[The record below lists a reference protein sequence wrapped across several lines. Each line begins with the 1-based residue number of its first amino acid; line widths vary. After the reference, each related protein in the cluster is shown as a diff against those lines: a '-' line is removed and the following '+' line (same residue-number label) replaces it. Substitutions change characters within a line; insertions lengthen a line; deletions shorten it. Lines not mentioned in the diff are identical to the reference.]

1 MPGHPCAKGCYNCLL
16 SYSNQ
21 LVHELIDRHAA
32 RSLLLAISQG
42 ETVPAGPGV
51 SRTDHSIKLI
61 GQADST
67 LEAEFI
73 RWLKDN
79 GYRLPDAAQVTV
91 PGTYAKPDFVYRL
104 QQRPGRDLHR
114 RPRPRREP
122 VAERDA
128 AAESRLENKGW
139 LVIRVRWNADWRAI
153 MDENPSVFGQGRHR
167 QRQQGSRQQGSRT
180 AEERGLET

>member
-16 SYSNQ
+16 SYGNQ

-79 GYRLPDAAQVTV
+79 GYRLPDAAQQTV
-91 PGTYAKPDFVYRL
+91 RRHVLPSRTSSTGAATSGPRSSSTAPPTTRRRW
-104 QQRPGRDLHR
+104 QSAIR
-114 RPRPRREP
+114 RPSP
-122 VAERDA
+122 
-128 AAESRLENKGW
+128 GW
-139 LVIRVRWNADWRAI
+139 RTRA
-153 MDENPSVFGQGRHR
+153 GW
-167 QRQQGSRQQGSRT
+167 
-180 AEERGLET
+180 